1 MSQVST
7 CFSFTLDGWAIF
19 SSEPASY
26 DQTSTSG
33 AEAPDL

>member
-19 SSEPASY
+19 SSEPASF
-26 DQTSTSG
+26 DQKQ
-33 AEAPDL
+33 ALLEQ